1 MIKKP
6 IFGLKNINGTGSN
19 VIIPKENEADLQEI
33 PKQITNSL
41 NIIPVEWIDE
51 VISHA
56 LVKEP
61 LPLKKSSSTIKN
73 KDNKKQNTKQEN
85 NQAH

>member
-1 MIKKP
+1 
-6 IFGLKNINGTGSN
+6 
-19 VIIPKENEADLQEI
+19 
-33 PKQITNSL
+33 
-41 NIIPVEWIDE
+41 
-51 VISHA
+51 